1 MATEFT
7 AGELAACLFEEY
19 GPEGTGEITGKVN
32 QWLARGD
39 GVAVFQNHDLS
50 HRDAG
55 DIRIASYGSP
65 AAYFGTDGPPVRL
78 PDTAQH
84 INWRYSLIGTYR
96 GEPLPVPA
104 IEEGETT

>member
-1 MATEFT
+1 MATQFT

-19 GPEGTGEITGKVN
+19 GPEGTREITEKVN
-32 QWLARGD
+32 RWLARGD
-39 GVAVFQNHDLS
+39 GVAVYQNHDLG

-65 AAYFGTDGPPVRL
+65 DAYFEAAEPPVRL
-78 PDTAQH
+78 PDTSRH

-96 GEPLPVPA
+96 GEPLPVN
-104 IEEGETT
+104 